1 LDPAHTVRRQVRRSR
16 REAARKEPCDAA
28 VHVRERA
35 LEILPSSGGLN
46 AWVARSRITGV
57 VLTGANS
64 AGIKIRGT
72 RNLITGKSDL
82 KSIDAGAVRHPV
94 YSNRGQWVEQAVRPG
109 FFTDAVTEEGRKQLE
124 DAALNA
130 VDRAAEMTTGATA
143 RLAQGVWRPHP
154 SARLRCSE

>member
-1 LDPAHTVRRQVRRSR
+1 MAIRITRGSDLAIIAADCRRVANGKVVL
-16 REAARKEPCDAA
+16 RELRKDIRKSVVPIRAA
-28 VHVRERA
+28 VRERA

-72 RNLITGKSDL
+72 RNLITGKSGL

-94 YSNRGQWVEQAVRPG
+94 YSNRGQ
-109 FFTDAVTEEGRKQLE
+109 
-124 DAALNA
+124 
-130 VDRAAEMTTGATA
+130 
-143 RLAQGVWRPHP
+143 
-154 SARLRCSE
+154 